1 VLNASC
7 SANSPLLDRA
17 AIHSVRLA
25 SPLAYAWL
33 MALGWIRPQLRT
45 RQRPCNRSATA
56 VQVTRRPAV
65 TDLVATWTGWHAN
78 ALRQALRMTNEEFA
92 EHLDVSVRAVVYWR
106 TRPEMVPRQGMQQ
119 ILDVALQRAP
129 ELAQAQFRRLL
140 AERDGAEPR
149 GSAVASASADPAGL
163 TEWLTAT
170 STSDE
175 EIDRIDRAMAALAE
189 AHPLTPTGVLLTDA
203 RQLQAKVQ
211 RVLTGGRLRHRQERE
226 LLRVNGGMLAHISL
240 LLSDLQASQ
249 AADDYGNAALL
260 YLREAG
266 ASEAIAW
273 YVLAKNARWSHRYVL
288 AADLASQGLRRGSSG
303 PMTVQLACYEANA
316 SALAGDASRAKAAM
330 RYAEEQAAPLPTA
343 QVTASPWSFPPE
355 RMTIFRLSVT
365 LNTGDPDGA
374 LLAASDVGPSWEPD
388 GAHVPAA
395 WAQIRIGAG
404 IACLLKDEPDGA
416 AEQVRPMLDLPPGL
430 RVATVTGWLG
440 DLDRRLAGDRYRHV
454 PIAAELRQEIRE
466 FTATALETQN
476 VRLGQEDAK

>member
-1 VLNASC
+1 
-7 SANSPLLDRA
+7 
-17 AIHSVRLA
+17 
-25 SPLAYAWL
+25 
-33 MALGWIRPQLRT
+33 M
-45 RQRPCNRSATA
+45 
-56 VQVTRRPAV
+56 

-119 ILDVALQRAP
+119 ILDVALQQAP

-149 GSAVASASADPAGL
+149 GSAIASASADPAGL

-189 AHPLTPTGVLLTDA
+189 AYLLTPTGVLLTDA

-226 LLRVNGGMLAHISL
+226 LLRVNGWMLAHISL

-303 PMTVQLACYEANA
+303 PMTVQ
-316 SALAGDASRAKAAM
+316 SR
-330 RYAEEQAAPLPTA
+330 
-343 QVTASPWSFPPE
+343 
-355 RMTIFRLSVT
+355 
-365 LNTGDPDGA
+365 
-374 LLAASDVGPSWEPD
+374 LL
-388 GAHVPAA
+388 
-395 WAQIRIGAG
+395 
-404 IACLLKDEPDGA
+404 
-416 AEQVRPMLDLPPGL
+416 
-430 RVATVTGWLG
+430 
-440 DLDRRLAGDRYRHV
+440 
-454 PIAAELRQEIRE
+454 
-466 FTATALETQN
+466 
-476 VRLGQEDAK
+476 